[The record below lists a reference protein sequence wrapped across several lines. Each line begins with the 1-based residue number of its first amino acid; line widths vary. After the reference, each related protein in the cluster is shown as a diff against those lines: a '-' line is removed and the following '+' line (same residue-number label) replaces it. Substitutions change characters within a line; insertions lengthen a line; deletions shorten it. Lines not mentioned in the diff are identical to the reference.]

1 MGSRFLFVCLGF
13 QQEITMADK
22 KSKKEASDDAAPA
35 PEPEPEPEKK
45 KSSRSSTKQAQ
56 RAGSNVFAMF
66 SQKQVAEF
74 KEGFQLMDADKDGII
89 NKNDLRATFDM
100 IGRIAQ
106 SDELD
111 EYLADASGPLSFTML
126 LNMFGERMSG
136 GGEEGTDDDDA
147 VIAAFNAFD
156 EGDGTVG
163 EEEFRHALMT
173 WGDKYTMKDCDTI
186 FAELPISNSGRIDLK
201 GVVTMLT
208 SAPAEDEE

>member
-1 MGSRFLFVCLGF
+1 
-13 QQEITMADK
+13 
-22 KSKKEASDDAAPA
+22 
-35 PEPEPEPEKK
+35 
-45 KSSRSSTKQAQ
+45 
-56 RAGSNVFAMF
+56 
-66 SQKQVAEF
+66 
-74 KEGFQLMDADKDGII
+74 
-89 NKNDLRATFDM
+89 M

-126 LNMFGERMSG
+126 LNMFGERMS
-136 GGEEGTDDDDA
+136 GEEGTDDDDA

-208 SAPAEDEE
+208 SAPAEDEEETSTTPQYNQLNNNNGRKIFHWIYDETSAIMST